1 MIFIVIL
8 KKNNFASLVYFIFAN
23 GIILKIMKKY
33 FQLLVIAIVFNGC
46 KSTGTTPNEPVK
58 SEPTLAYKQQ
68 IENLEEGI
76 YFRGNG
82 NEPDWNLKISEKT
95 IEFTSSI
102 SGFESVSVNHVEPL
116 QAMDAN
122 VKMYR
127 FTTVAGLIIIQIMQ
141 QECVKT
147 MSGDKSAY
155 SVRIEIVKDNNST
168 FLSGCGNYITDYH
181 LYDIWV
187 LEQLNGKKVDT
198 VDFPKDLPNLEINS
212 YTNQFMGFAGCNRMN
227 GIIFF
232 ERGLLRFT
240 NTITTRMAC
249 GTNNKENEFLKALQ
263 STTTYKVENLRLILT
278 NQLGEVLVFKKVD

>member
-1 MIFIVIL
+1 M
-8 KKNNFASLVYFIFAN
+8 KKWFQLVA
-23 GIILKIMKKY
+23 IIL
-33 FQLLVIAIVFNGC
+33 FLTSCQSAI
-46 KSTGTTPNEPVK
+46 TTSKETVKNEP
-58 SEPTLAYKQQ
+58 TFAYKQEM
-68 IENLEEGI
+68 ENLEEGI

-127 FTTVAGLIIIQIMQ
+127 FTTVAGLMIIQIMQ
-141 QECVKT
+141 QECVNT

-155 SVRIEIVKDNNST
+155 SVRIEMVKDNSST

-198 VDFPKDLPNLEINS
+198 VDFSKDFPNLEINS
-212 YTNQFMGFAGCNRMN
+212 YTNQFTGFAGCNRMN
-227 GIIFF
+227 GTIFF
-232 ERGLLRFT
+232 ERGLLRFM
-240 NTITTRMAC
+240 NTITTRMFC
-249 GTNNKENEFLKALQ
+249 GENIKEDELLKALQ
-263 STTTYKVENLRLILT
+263 NTTNYKVENMRLILT
-278 NQLGEVLVFKKVD
+278 NPLGEKLVFKKVD